1 MRKKAQH
8 KRKETGDD
16 RWKAPIEKKSGDKSV
31 LRTVGTALLR
41 PFEILLFEP
50 MALILNLYSAILLG
64 ILYLFFGAFPFVF
77 QGAFGFTLWQTG
89 LAFLGLLIGM
99 FTGAMSSG
107 LWQKVR
113 MRLVERNGVATGV
126 PGKSEP
132 EFRLPSVIVGS
143 VLVTVGLFWFAWTT
157 FPWVHWILPIIGSVI
172 FGIGVSLISFVVFC
186 LHAARA
192 WSETGCAA
200 TDVPHHRTWFGEEMP
215 CLESARWPRRVVRLA
230 FLRNVLG
237 IYTSNKAASSS
248 AALSQEKPL
257 AWDALNLIGEETLGG
272 RGGGGALSHRS
283 LLAQPQ
289 CHEDEPARGDSR
301 AEMPSSQPNFDCFS
315 HGFVRKRRR
324 ERRGGK
330 GCASLSSFTP
340 HQIGLSRAAAPCLA
354 PL

>member
-1 MRKKAQH
+1 M
-8 KRKETGDD
+8 
-16 RWKAPIEKKSGDKSV
+16 
-31 LRTVGTALLR
+31 GTALLR

-113 MRLVERNGVATGV
+113 MRLVERSGVATGV

-172 FGIGVSLISFVVFC
+172 FGMGVSLISFVSFF
-186 LHAARA
+186 LHAVGA
-192 WSETGCAA
+192 WGETGCAA
-200 TDVPHHRTWFGEEMP
+200 TEVPHHRTWFGEEMP
-215 CLESARWPRRVVRLA
+215 WLESARWPRRIVSLA
-230 FLRNVLG
+230 FLGNALE
-237 IYTSNKAASSS
+237 IYTSIKAAPPS
-248 AALSQEKPL
+248 AALSPQEKPL
-257 AWDALNLIGEETLGG
+257 PRDALNLIGEKTLGWVGLG
-272 RGGGGALSHRS
+272 RGAQPSLPPATTTVPRRRTCSSRLKSRDAVFSAELRS
-283 LLAQPQ
+283 L
-289 CHEDEPARGDSR
+289 
-301 AEMPSSQPNFDCFS
+301 
-315 HGFVRKRRR
+315 
-324 ERRGGK
+324 
-330 GCASLSSFTP
+330 
-340 HQIGLSRAAAPCLA
+340 
-354 PL
+354 